1 MIPHLVGV
9 PSQAMLLSSNPL
21 IGAPPGAPGGAQG
34 PLRGPW
40 GRFLRLCSLYCE
52 FVGTRKG
59 RTSGYLNGAHC
70 AKSNDLAML
79 CYVQASEEL
88 EYNWFAI
95 RLGFIDFLSNWASW
109 APFEKLDDLVLGR
122 VWAKKLELEYT
133 LTSFFD

>member
-1 MIPHLVGV
+1 MKPRK
-9 PSQAMLLSSNPL
+9 PKQS
-21 IGAPPGAPGGAQG
+21 PGDP
-34 PLRGPW
+34 
-40 GRFLRLCSLYCE
+40 
-52 FVGTRKG
+52 
-59 RTSGYLNGAHC
+59 NGAHR

-79 CYVQASEEL
+79 CYVQASEKL
-88 EYNWFAI
+88 EYDWFAI

>member
-1 MIPHLVGV
+1 
-9 PSQAMLLSSNPL
+9 
-21 IGAPPGAPGGAQG
+21 
-34 PLRGPW
+34 
-40 GRFLRLCSLYCE
+40 
-52 FVGTRKG
+52 
-59 RTSGYLNGAHC
+59 
-70 AKSNDLAML
+70 ML
-79 CYVQASEEL
+79 CYVQASEKL